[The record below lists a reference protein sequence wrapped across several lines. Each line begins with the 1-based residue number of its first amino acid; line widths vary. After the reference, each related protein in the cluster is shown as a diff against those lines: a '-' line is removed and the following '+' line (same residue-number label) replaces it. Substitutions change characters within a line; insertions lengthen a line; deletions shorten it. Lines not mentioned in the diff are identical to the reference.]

1 MKDDTPAFL
10 YHYTSIENLALILSH
25 RTIRFRQLSTLNDPL
40 EGKNADFAYAEK
52 LIFSSSWTASEQD
65 SIPMWSLYTGLK
77 GVRVKLPIDL
87 FNPRDEITY
96 GKWGNG
102 HINAAS
108 ISPPIEM
115 LMLPTQSGRRAVHKF
130 SHVTGPDKINY
141 INSESVGDLP
151 PVRTKTIGFW
161 HTAKNPMEGFDLSN
175 IGLHKIEDW
184 SFEHEWRFR
193 IPLAIQATI
202 EGNSLEEYCEIMQP
216 SRDYIDLPIRA
227 EALQQIEVMLGPKTT
242 QGEEVLVRSLINTIV
257 PSGKIT
263 KSEIQ
268 IR

>member
-77 GVRVKLPIDL
+77 GVRIKLPTDL

-102 HINAAS
+102 HINTAS
-108 ISPPIEM
+108 ISPPLRM
-115 LMLPTQSGRRAVHKF
+115 LMLPTEDGNQINHQFLHIS
-130 SHVTGPDKINY
+130 GPDEVNY
-141 INSESVGDLP
+141 VDRESVGELP
-151 PVRTKTIGFW
+151 PVRTQTTGAG
-161 HTAKNPMEGFDLSN
+161 HSYENPMEGFDLSN
-175 IGLHKIEDW
+175 IGLHKSEDW
-184 SFEHEWRFR
+184 SFEQEWRFR
-193 IPLAIQATI
+193 IPAGIQASI
-202 EGNSLEEYCEIMQP
+202 SRMSLEEYCEIMQP
-216 SRDYIDLPIRA
+216 SRNYIDLPIRA
-227 EALQQIEVMLGPKTT
+227 EALQQIEIMLGPKTT
-242 QGEEVLVRSLINTIV
+242 LGEEVLVRSLINTIV
-257 PSGKIT
+257 PSGKVT